1 MIKTVFRLFYTYK
14 RRWMWIFQ
22 HEQVGK
28 DFQCTVGHLLRI
40 KRVME
45 TSVVETKE
53 QSPIG
58 TPFRVNA
65 FDAWNFPGNV
75 GKNAFESVRMFTLHK
90 LNDIAKVVTM
100 HVQMS
105 LGAGQWQTARSIGRK
120 IAQVPSLDKLPKRR
134 NPGMLLQGTKGCN
147 T

>member
-14 RRWMWIFQ
+14 RRWIWIFQ

-45 TSVVETKE
+45 TSIVKAKE
-53 QSPIG
+53 QSSIR
-58 TPFRVNA
+58 TPFRINT

-75 GKNAFESVRMFTLHK
+75 GKNAFESVWMLTLHK
-90 LNDIAKVVTM
+90 LNDVSKVVTM
-100 HVQMS
+100 DAQVP
-105 LGAGQWQTARSIGRK
+105 LGAGEW
-120 IAQVPSLDKLPKRR
+120 
-134 NPGMLLQGTKGCN
+134 
-147 T
+147 